1 MTDLPDTEGP
11 RAPVDAHRPAP
22 AGASDPDS
30 DPARPGTTPA
40 LASRAPQRR
49 RPFRVPNP
57 RLFAGFPLVFL
68 LLLLWLGATQ
78 SGLRT
83 LLDLAA
89 ELNPDRFQV
98 GLVEG
103 RLFSRIVVAD
113 LSIQL
118 PAFAIR
124 IGRIDLAWSPLR
136 AFGGAL
142 AIAEIRA
149 TDVDLVP
156 SDRAR
161 DSENPIVLPDLLLPL
176 SLELGSAR
184 VEHLRIFATES
195 DRLIT
200 VVERAELSGR
210 LEEGLLSIDRVA
222 VVLVEPA
229 FEAQGSGTAR
239 LAGAYPLDLDLSWE
253 LQPTPSARILG
264 HTGLH
269 GDLTRLASQSTATG
283 STDLDLDVEISDPIG
298 RPGWSGTLALVSLDL
313 PAFDADLRAVAVSGT
328 LAIRGDTAST
338 VVTGEI
344 QAEPVERP
352 ALGRLAASLDLLWKD
367 QALEIRSLDLRR
379 IGSRMQLSAR
389 GRIGLNTT
397 ARVDPAGTQ
406 SLATEPETPLS
417 RTAWDLRLSGT
428 ALNPAELIAAF
439 VVDADPELWSGH
451 LDLQVA
457 SRGRFTETGPALT
470 AALEGLSGE
479 LRGYPVSATGDFALA
494 EGRLVVDGFRARS
507 GPSTLRIDGVLDGSL
522 DLRYVL
528 DSPDLASL
536 YPGMAGRVQ
545 AAGSVSG
552 AVGSPRL
559 QVELTAADVWIAQQG
574 IARLSAVADLDLAPD
589 GRLEIRVDGQ
599 DLLIEAR
606 RWERLAIRGEGH
618 RADHRLDLSLAGD
631 PLSVE
636 LSHAG
641 GLAETGSYRGQ
652 LTALRLTSP
661 NVETW
666 VLGQPSPVAVSWP
679 SFAAGPLCMRHAR
692 GSGGCLEISRD
703 ANAAVT
709 LGVALDRFDLEMLAP
724 LLPDDLSLEGDAALD
739 GRFVAKGA
747 ALEGRA
753 TATLSTGRLSLPSTR
768 GPGEVITLSG
778 ARLDIDAAAG
788 NLRGRLALPLEG
800 LGQADVD
807 LDLAGWR
814 LDDPVRPAQPV
825 SGRIRARLDSL
836 ERLADPI
843 PQLSRLRG
851 HLNADIA
858 LGGTLG
864 KPDIRGEARV
874 ERGGFNVPL
883 LGLDVADLTLSANAA
898 SANRIRVT
906 GGADVGGGRLE
917 IGGDG
922 GFGPDGARAR
932 LRATGERLVL
942 IDTSEY
948 FVRVSP
954 RLDLDATTQ
963 GAQVRGEILI
973 PEARIS
979 PRALPAGTV
988 RPSNDVVI
996 KGTDRPPRYPIDLAI
1011 GLRVGEGVHLDA
1023 FGLTGSL
1030 AGNLDLIKTP
1040 GRDLSGNGQLQ
1051 IRDGQYRIP
1060 TGLGVAADLVA
1071 PLTVS
1076 RGQLIWVRNPIRNPG
1091 LLFLARRGTGRTE
1104 ANVRVVGTLADPQF
1118 TFFSNTDPAMSQ
1130 SDAIT
1135 FLITGIAPGGTD
1147 ADHSAAFAFG
1157 RYIAPGIF
1165 LEYETGLGD
1174 ARNRFRLRRN
1184 LTDRIQLEAQSGGS
1198 QSVDLFWTFEPAGS
1212 DRPTIA
1218 PPPGDTIDSE

>member
-1 MTDLPDTEGP
+1 MTDLRDNDGS
-11 RAPVDAHRPAP
+11 RALVDAQRPAP
-22 AGASDPDS
+22 FGASDP
-30 DPARPGTTPA
+30 DPARPGTTTA
-40 LASRAPQRR
+40 LASRAPRR
-49 RPFRVPNP
+49 RPPFRLSNP
-57 RLFAGFPLVFL
+57 RLFSGFPLVFL

-78 SGLRT
+78 SGLRAV
-83 LLDLAA
+83 LDLVA
-89 ELNPDRFQV
+89 ELNPDRFQI
-98 GLVEG
+98 GLAEG
-103 RLFSRIVVAD
+103 RLFSRIVVVD
-113 LSIQL
+113 LSIRL

-136 AFGGAL
+136 TLGGTL
-142 AIAEIRA
+142 SIAEIRA

-156 SDRAR
+156 GDRVR
-161 DSENPIVLPDLLLPL
+161 DPEHPVVLPDLLLPL
-176 SLELGSAR
+176 SLELGSAQIER
-184 VEHLRIFATES
+184 LRIFAADS
-195 DRLIT
+195 DRPVT

-210 LEEGLLSIDRVA
+210 LDDGLLSIDRVG
-222 VVLVEPA
+222 VILSEPT
-229 FEAQGSGTAR
+229 FEVDGSGTAR
-239 LAGAYPLDLDLSWE
+239 LTGAYPLDLDLNWE
-253 LQPTPSARILG
+253 LQTTPSARILG

-269 GDLTRLASQSTATG
+269 GDLTRLASQSTITG
-283 STDLDLDVEISDPIG
+283 SADLNLDVEISDPLG

-313 PAFDADLRAVAVSGT
+313 PAFDADLREVAISGM
-328 LAIRGDTAST
+328 LAIRGDAAST
-338 VVTGEI
+338 AVTGEI
-344 QAEPVERP
+344 QAEPVEQP
-352 ALGRLAASLDLLWKD
+352 ALGRLDASLDLLWKGP
-367 QALEIRSLDLRR
+367 ALEIRSLDLRR
-379 IGSRMQLSAR
+379 SDSPMQLSAG
-389 GRIGLNTT
+389 GRIDLNTT
-397 ARVDPAGTQ
+397 AGVDAARAQPAGAEPDT
-406 SLATEPETPLS
+406 SLATP
-417 RTAWDLRLSGT
+417 AWDLQLSGT
-428 ALNPAELIAAF
+428 ALNPGELLAAF
-439 VVDADPELWSGH
+439 LVDADPERWSGRIA
-451 LDLQVA
+451 LQVA
-457 SRGRFTETGPALT
+457 SRGRLTETGPALT
-470 AALEGLSGE
+470 ATLHELSGE
-479 LRGYPVSATGDFALA
+479 LHGYPISATGDFALA
-494 EGRLVVDGFRARS
+494 EGLLAIDAFRMQS
-507 GPSTLRIDGVLDGSL
+507 GSSTLSIDGALDQAL
-522 DLRYVL
+522 DLRFAL

-536 YPGMAGRVQ
+536 YPGAAGRVQ

-552 AVGSPRL
+552 AVGSPHL
-559 QVELTAADVWIAQQG
+559 KVDLTAGDVAIAGQG
-574 IARLSAVADLDLAPD
+574 IARLSALADLDLAPD
-589 GRLEIRVDGQ
+589 GRLEIRADGE
-599 DLLIEAR
+599 DLVIENR
-606 RWERLAIRGEGH
+606 RWKALAIRGEGR
-618 RADHRLDLSLAGD
+618 RADHRLGLSLAGD
-631 PLSVE
+631 ALSVE
-636 LSHAG
+636 LDLEG
-641 GLAETGSYRGQ
+641 GLAETGRYRAE
-652 LTALRLTSP
+652 LTALRLDST
-661 NVETW
+661 ELQTW
-666 VLGQPSPVAVSWP
+666 SLQRPSPIDLTWP
-679 SFAAGPLCMRHAR
+679 TFAAGPLCMRHAR

-807 LDLAGWR
+807 LELTGWR
-814 LDDPVRPAQPV
+814 LDDPVRPAQPL
-825 SGRIRARLDSL
+825 SGRIRARIDGL
-836 ERLADPI
+836 ERFADPI

-851 HLNADIA
+851 HLGADLA

-864 KPDIRGEARV
+864 TPGIRGEARI

-883 LGLDVADLTLSANAA
+883 LGLDVADLTLSASAA
-898 SANRIRVT
+898 SADRIRVT

-922 GFGPDGARAR
+922 GFGPDGPRAR
-932 LRATGERLVL
+932 LRATGERLVM

-954 RLDLDATTQ
+954 RLDLDATAR

-979 PRALPAGTV
+979 PRALPAGTL

-1011 GLRVGEGVHLDA
+1011 GLRVGEGVTLDA

-1040 GRDLSGNGQLQ
+1040 GRDLSGDGQLQ

-1071 PLTVS
+1071 PLSIS

-1091 LLFLARRGTGRTE
+1091 LLVLARRGTGRTE

-1135 FLITGIAPGGTD
+1135 FLVTGIAPGGSD
-1147 ADHSAAFAFG
+1147 ADHSAALAFG
-1157 RYIAPGIF
+1157 RYIAPGTF

-1184 LTDRIQLEAQSGGS
+1184 LTDRIQLEAQSGRR
-1198 QSVDLFWTFEPAGS
+1198 QSVDLFWTFERARS
-1212 DRPTIA
+1212 DRRTIVPA
-1218 PPPGDTIDSE
+1218 QGKAIDSE